1 MSRSRYYSFIALSMM
16 AFCVSCEKE
25 TQNVVIP
32 ERSEVADPSYYE
44 PGTMLVD
51 FDERVVESLEKQV
64 PTKAGFSR
72 RQVYRASTR
81 PFLPSQYIRL
91 SEYSRMPGSG
101 RKDTAK
107 PDFIS
112 FTM

>member
-64 PTKAGFSR
+64 PTKAGFF
-72 RQVYRASTR
+72 TKTG

-107 PDFIS
+107 PDSIS